1 MQRTGGHFFGLTQP
15 HRQRPQGPIVIVGLR
30 LLGLD
35 RYLALLGQDAFQGG
49 ELPPGGDVV
58 VRLEGV
64 DQPEQITGDDGQTA
78 AGDLSGSAVVTG
90 FVALLAV
97 VAAPQLFGQ
106 AGVVERVLALQPAQE
121 ETAGLAEDGQTLQ
134 RSEVTAA
141 VGGIQTLAAGVEI
154 EQSKQ
159 PVGEL
164 LEEEA
169 GLVVLTQ

>member
-1 MQRTGGHFFGLTQP
+1 MIP
-15 HRQRPQGPIVIVGLR
+15 S
-30 LLGLD
+30 D
-35 RYLALLGQDAFQGG
+35 R
-49 ELPPGGDVV
+49 E
-58 VRLEGV
+58 
-64 DQPEQITGDDGQTA
+64 IK
-78 AGDLSGSAVVTG
+78 
-90 FVALLAV
+90 
-97 VAAPQLFGQ
+97 
-106 AGVVERVLALQPAQE
+106 LALQPAQE